1 MEGKVETKAIES
13 KSDDEY
19 DSSSEDISDLEDELM
34 GDSVPIISLMDMY
47 KQTFKEPDPLGD
59 FQWDQNA
66 LVDNLVYGV
75 KEASRQLNAQ
85 LGGTATDDQIEATKA
100 AKEDMYN
107 YLRILRREK
116 TQNPVKVK
124 NKLEALIEEGYQ
136 NSTLS
141 ADDYK
146 KQLSDYRKFAVQLL
160 VSRFGERSNSS
171 KMVVDMQKKARLKR
185 ILQMAIKIGLNYQ
198 MLSVFDK
205 KFLPK
210 KYDLDDDDYD
220 TYFPD
225 RIVPEGFKKIKMTDL
240 AESPYWEGIRVVPDM
255 GEYVSVESL
264 DNFQTDQL
272 VNMVKRVTLYKIYK
286 VNKDYRLNL
295 DTASPSDFK
304 TLCTLNTLELAPDV
318 HADACRHF
326 ERGTGR
332 MEDKYRVW
340 LGSNDSFKPYRK
352 VVEDKTKFITVPYV
366 PYAAETSVS
375 EVINDLSLLP
385 GLIQFRKHDDHENE
399 IVKNGN
405 IVLSSAPSDAEFA
418 VELSNAFV
426 ELGFLPEGYER
437 YCGVKTGVARAKR
450 SADGTVSPA
459 KRPREKLFTAV
470 ETY

>member
-1 MEGKVETKAIES
+1 MEGKVETKTIES

-19 DSSSEDISDLEDELM
+19 ADLADELLGEKVDRM
-34 GDSVPIISLMDMY
+34 SLMDMY

-75 KEASRQLNAQ
+75 KEASRQLIAQ
-85 LGGTATDDQIEATKA
+85 LGRSATDKM
-100 AKEDMYN
+100 KVDMYN

-116 TQNPVKVK
+116 NQGSLNVRG
-124 NKLEALIEEGYQ
+124 KLEALIEEGYQ

-141 ADDYK
+141 ADDFK

-160 VSRFGERSNSS
+160 VSRFGERSGS

-205 KFLPK
+205 KFLPE

-225 RIVPEGFKKIKMTDL
+225 RIVPEGFKKIKMSDL

-272 VNMVKRVTLYKIYK
+272 VNMVKRVTLYKMYK

-340 LGSNDSFKPYRK
+340 LRSNRSFKPYRK

-385 GLIQFRKHDDHENE
+385 GLIRYRNHDDHENE